1 VEHAVGIRGGGR
13 VELAAYGLADAEHQ
27 VEKELRALWPQA
39 AVEVTD
45 VSRMGEPGRI
55 VEEFRVS
62 YRVRGV
68 VPTVA
73 DTDAEARKAALRVMR
88 DRFLGSRFERIT
100 WEAVQ
105 GPPAKGGAA
114 KDAAG

>member
-1 VEHAVGIRGGGR
+1 LEHAISVRGSGR

-39 AVEVTD
+39 AVDVTD
-45 VSRMGEPGRI
+45 VGRADASARI

-73 DTDAEARKAALRVMR
+73 DTEADARKAALRALR
-88 DRFLGSRFERIT
+88 DRFAGSRFERIT
-100 WEAVQ
+100 WEVV
-105 GPPAKGGAA
+105 PAPAA
-114 KDAAG
+114 